1 MYRSDRHA
9 INWCWQFLQL
19 ENSSRRQE
27 IVKDVAVH
35 ISQAIVAS
43 LKSIGKLAVVYAE
56 LV

>member
-9 INWCWQFLQL
+9 INWCWQFSQL

-35 ISQAIVAS
+35 ISQAIVSS